1 MFEFFIAAIVV
12 AIAPGPDNLFV
23 LAQSATHGTRAGLCV
38 ICGLCTGI
46 VVQTCLLIA
55 GVSAL
60 LAASPTA
67 FFVLQCCGAAYL
79 LYLAYKSFQVRAGTI
94 LDERRDKRYLVLQH
108 PSRVIPYEETKDE
121 SGVMDAS
128 EFVEAPVES
137 TESSDLSSPQPLLSS
152 PRRRGSP
159 LEPLPGHKLYLRG
172 IIMNLTNPKAVLFAL
187 SFIPPAVRMDSPLS
201 PTVQMIILGAE
212 FVVATFIVFGSI
224 AFLAGSVKKFLLNSP
239 KANRNLNWFS
249 GCVFVLLAAA
259 LFLV

>member
-1 MFEFFIAAIVV
+1 MFEFFIAALVV

-23 LAQSATHGTRAGLCV
+23 LAQSATHGTRAGICV

-46 VVQTCLLIA
+46 AVQTTLLIV

-60 LAASPTA
+60 IAASPVA

-79 LYLAYKSFQVRAGTI
+79 LYLAYKSFQVRAGVVK
-94 LDERRDKRYLVLQH
+94 LDERRDIRHSGLRPVVD
-108 PSRVIPYEETKDE
+108 VIPYGETRDE
-121 SGVMDAS
+121 RNVGLD
-128 EFVEAPVES
+128 ERRE
-137 TESSDLSSPQPLLSS
+137 TRESSGLSF
-152 PRRRGSP
+152 R
-159 LEPLPGHKLYLRG
+159 KLYLRG

-187 SFIPPAVRMDSPLS
+187 SFIPPAVRMDSALS
-201 PTVQMIILGAE
+201 PSLQMAILGVE

-224 AFLAGSVKKFLLNSP
+224 AFLAGTVKNFLLNSP